1 MAYHYLNVID
11 DYSDNIN
18 ILKEKFNI
26 HPKVIYTIGYT
37 NNNVINDNIY
47 MNIFNKNVLLKK

>member
-18 ILKEKFNI
+18 ILKEKFSI
-26 HPKVIYTIGYT
+26 HPKNENRSFLTIELFRFLNY
-37 NNNVINDNIY
+37 Y
-47 MNIFNKNVLLKK
+47 LMAKSLP